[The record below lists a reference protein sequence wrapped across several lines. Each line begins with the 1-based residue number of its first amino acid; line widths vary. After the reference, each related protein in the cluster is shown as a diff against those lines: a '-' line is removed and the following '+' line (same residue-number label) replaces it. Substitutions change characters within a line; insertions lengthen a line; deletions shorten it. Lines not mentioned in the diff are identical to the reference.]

1 MTSRTTAALRCTFT
15 LIALAIVGAS
25 EARGVDPAV
34 VVRAFCT
41 ADGAGHRL
49 SPHMWQREIAPLVA
63 WSLEPAWDRL
73 TVIGGYEITSRR
85 GADGRYEAEIKYAV
99 IADITPGI
107 VVRKRREEV
116 VTVEVVPSGDGGW
129 RLSGV
134 PPVPHVFD
142 HVADADALAE
152 LLEPGSGYESSTAF
166 AWVLLREAGW
176 NIPYT
181 PSAEIPKSDHFEEV
195 GTGAPGDLVV
205 YSAQGT
211 PYQVGLMQSQE
222 IVLSTSLNGGRQAAP
237 FAAFSG
243 TISYW
248 RPRRPGSAGADAAGI
263 EGPVAGGAT
272 GEGPVAGGATGEGP
286 VAGGAS
292 GDGANGTAPQ
302 PTRSPAPLR
311 RR

>member
-1 MTSRTTAALRCTFT
+1 MCVLMTSRTTTALRCLFT
-15 LIALAIVGAS
+15 LIALAIGGAS

-85 GADGRYEAEIKYAV
+85 GADGRNEAEVKYTV
-99 IADITPGI
+99 IADITPGV
-107 VVRKRREEV
+107 VVRKRRDEI

-129 RLSGV
+129 RLAGA

-152 LLEPGSGYESSTAF
+152 LLEPGSAYESSTAF
-166 AWVLLREAGW
+166 AWTLLREAGW
-176 NIPYT
+176 DIPYT
-181 PSAEIPKSDHFEEV
+181 PSSEIPESAHFEEV

-205 YSAQGT
+205 YFAHGT
-211 PYQVGLMQSQE
+211 PYQVGVMQSQE
-222 IVLSTSLNGGRQAAP
+222 IVLSTSLNGGRRAAP
-237 FAAFSG
+237 FAAFAG
-243 TISYW
+243 AIRYW
-248 RPRRPGSAGADAAGI
+248 RPRRLESRGSDAAGI
-263 EGPVAGGAT
+263 EGPVAGGA
-272 GEGPVAGGATGEGP
+272 PD
-286 VAGGAS
+286 
-292 GDGANGTAPQ
+292 DGANGNAPRR
-302 PTRSPAPLR
+302 TNSPAPLR